1 MPRSKFG
8 DIYNDLK
15 TKIEQGDYPYQSLV
29 PSENT
34 LAAAFGCSR
43 NTVRRALAGL
53 IETGYVQAI
62 QGKGVRVL
70 YRAADRRPAGKVP
83 FTLGRLESFYEMAAR
98 FRTSYQTRVVHFSMT
113 QTDAVLAQASG
124 FAVGADVYH
133 VQRVR
138 VVDGRALIMDESY
151 FLRSVVPTLTP
162 EAAEQSIYAY
172 LERELGVQITTS
184 KRTITVEHATA
195 ADRLYLEMDD
205 YDCLAVVTNQ
215 AFNSDGILFE
225 YTVSRYHPEYFRFQ
239 DTACRSRKPR

>member
-113 QTDAVLAQASG
+113 QADAVLAQASG

-162 EAAEQSIYAY
+162 
-172 LERELGVQITTS
+172 S